1 MSFSTKLG
9 LNFIDNKFIEPIN
22 STRIYSPLNRFR
34 GRAMNYLRLL
44 TVSIFTFAISILGL
58 GSVAYSQSLQ
68 EALGLAYINNPSLN
82 AERAGVRAVKKTRAQ
97 AIARFLPSISAT
109 ANYGDRSINLNP
121 TEVKTED
128 VFLEVP
134 SLGRIKT
141 GENPVSRVDG
151 DIEIKPATQIQLS
164 ADQILFDW
172 RTVSGLMQVDSGIQ
186 RQYDS
191 LAATEQDVLLSSATA
206 YMDVIRDTAIVD
218 SRKSNIEFLENEV
231 RAANDRFGVG
241 EITRTDILQAEA
253 RLALAKSQLN
263 GAEANLSSSNAKFRE
278 VIGQDPK
285 NLAPDTSII
294 KFIPRSQNNAI
305 ELAQINHPSVRQAE
319 IGVMSAEA
327 SVGTAT
333 ADLFPKLNA
342 NASITTTFDHKD
354 NLGFQEENPR
364 LSAGFGLQ
372 LSIPIVSG
380 GREYAEISQEKE
392 KLKQAKL
399 NLAMARQQIRSFV
412 IQAWGQYVAAS
423 ASIPAAEAGL
433 EAEELAL
440 EGIKAEQEVGQRT
453 TREVLDQQRSLV
465 EAQVNL
471 IESQRNR
478 IVAAFTLIA
487 ATGGL
492 TSSKIDL
499 ELPAAIPD
507 EYVTD

>member
-1 MSFSTKLG
+1 MPDPDPPCL
-9 LNFIDNKFIEPIN
+9 PI
-22 STRIYSPLNRFR
+22 
-34 GRAMNYLRLL
+34 
-44 TVSIFTFAISILGL
+44 
-58 GSVAYSQSLQ
+58 GS
-68 EALGLAYINNPSLN
+68 
-82 AERAGVRAVKKTRAQ
+82 
-97 AIARFLPSISAT
+97 
-109 ANYGDRSINLNP
+109 
-121 TEVKTED
+121 
-128 VFLEVP
+128 
-134 SLGRIKT
+134 
-141 GENPVSRVDG
+141 NPVKRVDE

-164 ADQILFDW
+164 ADQVLFDW